1 MLEIKVNRMNKME
14 DPEKNL
20 KAFVDIEVNDSLL
33 VKGLRVMNGQKG
45 LFVTMPRQRGKDE
58 KWYDTVRILSPAVKD
73 QITETVL
80 EAYAASLA
88 EAENET
94 EGAGL

>member
-1 MLEIKVNRMNKME
+1 MLEIKVNRLNRID

-33 VKGLRVMNGQKG
+33 VKGLRVMNGTGG
-45 LFVTMPRQRGKDE
+45 LFVKMPRQRGKDD
-58 KWYDTVRILSPAVKD
+58 KWYETVRTLSPAVKD

-80 EAYAASLA
+80 EAYAASQA
-88 EAENET
+88 EPQQA
-94 EGAGL
+94 

>member
-1 MLEIKVNRMNKME
+1 MLDIKVNRMNRFD
-14 DPEKNL
+14 DPDKNL

-45 LFVTMPRQRGKDE
+45 LFVTMPRQKGKDE
-58 KWYDTVRILSPAVKD
+58 KWYETVRVLSPAVKD

-80 EAYAASLA
+80 GAYEASLV
-88 EAENET
+88 EAEGET
-94 EGAGL
+94 EGADL